1 MRAIIQFQDMP
12 HRLKRFLLVL
22 VVALAVPVQ
31 GFAAVSAG
39 LCMALEHHGEHHHA
53 SQGADT
59 GEHHDSHDHGATG
72 HASCGSCVGCCASA
86 AIASSA
92 SIARFVPPAAAPVPA
107 ARPDPSVV
115 QPHPLDR
122 PPLAR

>member
-12 HRLKRFLLVL
+12 HRLKRFLLAL
-22 VVALAVPVQ
+22 IVALAVPVQ

-39 LCMALEHHGEHHHA
+39 LCMALKHHGDHHHS
-53 SQGADT
+53 SQGAGSGD
-59 GEHHDSHDHGATG
+59 HHHSHDHGATG

-86 AIASSA
+86 AIGSSA
-92 SIARFVPPAAAPVPA
+92 CIACFVPPAAAPAEA
-107 ARPDPSVV
+107 ARPYPSGV